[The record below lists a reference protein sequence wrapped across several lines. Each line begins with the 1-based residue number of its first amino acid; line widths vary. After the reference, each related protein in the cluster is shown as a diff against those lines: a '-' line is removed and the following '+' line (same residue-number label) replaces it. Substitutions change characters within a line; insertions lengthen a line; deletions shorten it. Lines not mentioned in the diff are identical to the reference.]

1 MANYKPVTPA
11 IIAELETIL
20 GARGVVIDPDRLQP
34 YSHDE
39 VTEPR
44 YHHMPEAVVYPETTA
59 QVAAVVALANREL
72 IPVVPRGAG
81 TGLACGAVPVYGG
94 IVVAMERMNRIL
106 EVNAEAMYLVAEA
119 GARTEDVQKA
129 AGEVGLFYAGDP
141 CSGDSCFIGG
151 NVATNAGGNK
161 AVKYGTTRD
170 QVYAIEVVTPTG
182 EVATLGGRLKKS
194 STGYPLE
201 QLVMGSEG
209 TLGIITKVT
218 LKLLPRPAHVMDLLL
233 VFPDIEQAI
242 GVIPK
247 LVKAGV
253 TPTCV
258 EFMDNEAIRSVEAFT
273 REKLPHDESGNYLIL
288 QVEADSEEELED
300 KAAVIDEVG
309 TENGAFAVLVPDS
322 QKIWRARKSFAEAVR
337 HETLTHSNED
347 IVVPVDLMP
356 QAIRELDAICR
367 RHNAV
372 ARTVSHAGDGNI
384 HLSILQGDIPD
395 EFWCD
400 KLNEIHRDIY
410 AYVYSVGGKLS
421 GEHGIGYKRRDLM
434 EEYADPVE
442 LGLMKAVK
450 VAWDPNLILNPGKI
464 FDVGADSRAQ

>member
-1 MANYKPVTPA
+1 MPQYKPVTPA
-11 IIAELETIL
+11 IIEELTAIV
-20 GARGVVIDPDRLQP
+20 GDKGVVVDPDKLQP

-39 VTEPR
+39 VTEVR
-44 YHHMPEAVVYPETTA
+44 YHRMPEVVVYPETA
-59 QVAAVVALANREL
+59 EQVAAVVRLANREL
-72 IPVVPRGAG
+72 VPVVPRGAG
-81 TGLACGAVPVYGG
+81 TGLACGAVPVHGG
-94 IVVAMERMNRIL
+94 IVVAVERMNRIITL
-106 EVNAEAMYLVAEA
+106 DADAMYMEVEA
-119 GARTEDVQKA
+119 GVRTEDVQQA
-129 AGEVGLFYAGDP
+129 AGDAGLFYAGDP

-182 EVATLGGRLKKS
+182 EITTLGGRLKKS

-201 QLVMGSEG
+201 QLVMGAEG

-218 LKLLPRPAHVMDLLL
+218 LKLLPLPEHVMDFLL
-233 VFPDIEQAI
+233 VFPDIELAI

-258 EFMDNEAIRSVEAFT
+258 EFMDNDAIRSVEAFT
-273 REKLPHDESGNYLIL
+273 REKLPHDENGNYLIL

-300 KAAVIDEVG
+300 KAVVIDEVG
-309 TENGAFAVLVPDS
+309 MENGAFAVLVPDS
-322 QKIWRARKSFAEAVR
+322 QKIWKARKSFAEAVR

-347 IVVPVDLMP
+347 VVVPVDLMP
-356 QAIRELDAICR
+356 QTIRELDAICR
-367 RHNAV
+367 RHSAV

-395 EFWCD
+395 EFWCE

-410 AYVYSVGGKLS
+410 EYVYSVGGKLS
-421 GEHGIGYKRRDLM
+421 GEHGIGYKRRHLM
-434 EEYADPVE
+434 EEYTDPVE

-450 VAWDPNLILNPGKI
+450 KAWDPNLILNPGKI
-464 FDVGADSRAQ
+464 FDLEQPRQ

>member
-1 MANYKPVTPA
+1 MPAYNPVTPA
-11 IIAELETIL
+11 IIEELKAVI
-20 GARGVVIDPDRLQP
+20 GDRGVVVDPDKLHP

-39 VTEPR
+39 VTEAR
-44 YHHMPEAVVYPETTA
+44 YHRMPEVVVYPETA
-59 QVAAVVALANREL
+59 EQVAAVVRLANREL
-72 IPVVPRGAG
+72 VPVVPRGAG
-81 TGLACGAVPVYGG
+81 TGLACGAVPVHGG
-94 IVVAMERMNRIL
+94 IVVAVERMNRIVKIDADAMFM
-106 EVNAEAMYLVAEA
+106 EVEA
-119 GARTEDVQKA
+119 GVRTEDVQRA
-129 AGEVGLFYAGDP
+129 AGEAGLFYAGDP

-170 QVYAIEVVTPTG
+170 QVYAVEVVTPIG
-182 EVATLGGRLKKS
+182 EITTLGGRLKKS

-201 QLVMGSEG
+201 QLVMGAEG

-218 LKLLPRPAHVMDLLL
+218 LKLLPLPRHVMDLLL
-233 VFPDIEQAI
+233 VFPDIELAI

-258 EFMDNEAIRSVEAFT
+258 EFMDNDAIRSVEAFT
-273 REKLPHDESGNYLIL
+273 QEKLPHDENGNYLIL
-288 QVEADSEEELED
+288 QVEADSDEDLED
-300 KAAVIDEVG
+300 KAVLIDEVG
-309 TENGAFAVLVPDS
+309 MENGAFAVLVPDS
-322 QKIWRARKSFAEAVR
+322 QKIWKARKSFAEAVR

-356 QAIRELDAICR
+356 QAIRELDGICK
-367 RHNAV
+367 RHSAV

-384 HLSILQGDIPD
+384 HLSILQGGIPD
-395 EFWCD
+395 EFWCE

-410 AYVYSVGGKLS
+410 KYVYSIGGKLS
-421 GEHGIGYKRRDLM
+421 GEHGIGYKRRHLM
-434 EEYADPVE
+434 EEYTDPVE

-450 VAWDPNLILNPGKI
+450 LAWDPNLILNPGKI
-464 FDVGADSRAQ
+464 FDVEQPLQ

>member
-1 MANYKPVTPA
+1 MPQYKPVTPA
-11 IIAELETIL
+11 IIEELTAIV
-20 GARGVVIDPDRLQP
+20 GDKGVVVDPDKLQP

-39 VTEPR
+39 VTEVR
-44 YHHMPEAVVYPETTA
+44 YHRMPEVVVYPETA
-59 QVAAVVALANREL
+59 EQVAAVVRLANREL
-72 IPVVPRGAG
+72 VPVVPRGAG
-81 TGLACGAVPVYGG
+81 TGLACGAVPVHGG
-94 IVVAMERMNRIL
+94 IVVAVERMNRIITL
-106 EVNAEAMYLVAEA
+106 DADAMYMEVEA
-119 GARTEDVQKA
+119 GVRTEDVQQA
-129 AGEVGLFYAGDP
+129 AGDAGLFYAGDP

-182 EVATLGGRLKKS
+182 EITTLGGRLKKS

-201 QLVMGSEG
+201 QLVMGAEG

-218 LKLLPRPAHVMDLLL
+218 LKLLPLPEHVMDFLL
-233 VFPDIEQAI
+233 VFPDIELAI

-258 EFMDNEAIRSVEAFT
+258 EFMDNDAIRSVEAFT
-273 REKLPHDESGNYLIL
+273 REKLPHDENGNYLIL

-300 KAAVIDEVG
+300 KAVVIDEVG
-309 TENGAFAVLVPDS
+309 MENGAFAVLVPDS
-322 QKIWRARKSFAEAVR
+322 QKIWKARKSFAEAVR

-347 IVVPVDLMP
+347 VVVPVDLMP
-356 QAIRELDAICR
+356 QTIRELDAICR
-367 RHNAV
+367 RHSAV

-395 EFWCD
+395 EFWCE

-410 AYVYSVGGKLS
+410 EYVYSVGGKLS
-421 GEHGIGYKRRDLM
+421 GEHGIGYKRRHLM
-434 EEYADPVE
+434 EEYTDPVE

-450 VAWDPNLILNPGKI
+450 KAWDPNLILNPGKI
-464 FDVGADSRAQ
+464 FDLEQPLQ

>member
-1 MANYKPVTPA
+1 MARYNPVTPA
-11 IIAELETIL
+11 IIEELKTIL
-20 GARGVVIDPDRLQP
+20 GERGVVVDPEKLHA

-39 VTEPR
+39 VTEAR
-44 YHHMPEAVVYPETTA
+44 YHRLPEVVVYPETA
-59 QVAAVVALANREL
+59 EQVAAVVRLANREL

-81 TGLACGAVPVYGG
+81 TGLACGAVPVHGG
-94 IVVAMERMNRIL
+94 IVVAVERMNRII
-106 EVNAEAMYLVAEA
+106 EVNAEAMYMEVEA
-119 GARTEDVQKA
+119 GARTEDVQQA
-129 AGEVGLFYAGDP
+129 AGAAGLFYAGDP

-182 EVATLGGRLKKS
+182 EITTLGGRLKKS

-201 QLVMGSEG
+201 QLVMGAEG

-218 LKLLPRPAHVMDLLL
+218 LKLLPLPRHVLDLLL
-233 VFPDIEQAI
+233 VFPDIELAI

-258 EFMDNEAIRSVEAFT
+258 EFMDNDAIRSVEAFT
-273 REKLPHDESGNYLIL
+273 REKLPHDENGNYLIL
-288 QVEADSEEELED
+288 QVEADSEEALED
-300 KAAVIDEVG
+300 MAAAVDEVG
-309 TENGAFAVLVPDS
+309 TANGAFAVLVPDS
-322 QKIWRARKSFAEAVR
+322 QKIWKARKSFAEAVR

-356 QAIRELDAICR
+356 QAIRELDAICK
-367 RHNAV
+367 RHSAV

-395 EFWCD
+395 EFWCE
-400 KLNEIHRDIY
+400 KLSEIHRDIY
-410 AYVYSVGGKLS
+410 EYVYSIGGKLS
-421 GEHGIGYKRRDLM
+421 GEHGIGYKRRHLM
-434 EEYADPVE
+434 EEYTDPVE

-450 VAWDPNLILNPGKI
+450 LAWDPNLVLNPGKI
-464 FDVGADSRAQ
+464 FEVEQPRQ

>member
-1 MANYKPVTPA
+1 MTSYNPVTPA
-11 IIAELETIL
+11 VVAALEAIL
-20 GARGVVIDPDRLQP
+20 GARGVTVDPDKLHP

-44 YHHMPEAVVYPETTA
+44 YHHMPEVVVYPETTG
-59 QVAAVVALANREL
+59 QVAAVMKLANREL

-81 TGLACGAVPVYGG
+81 TGLACGAVPIHGG
-94 IVVAMERMNRIL
+94 IVLAMERMNRII
-106 EVNAEAMYLVAEA
+106 EINADAMYMVAEA
-119 GARTEDVQKA
+119 GVRTEDVQKA
-129 AGEVGLFYAGDP
+129 AGEAGLFYAGDP

-182 EVATLGGRLKKS
+182 EVTTLGGRLKKS

-201 QLVMGSEG
+201 QLVMGAEG
-209 TLGIITKVT
+209 TLGIITQVT
-218 LKLLPRPAHVMDLLL
+218 LKLLPMPKHVMDLLL
-233 VFPDIEQAI
+233 VFPDIELAI

-247 LVKAGV
+247 LAKAGV

-258 EFMDNEAIRSVEAFT
+258 EFMDNDAIRSVEAFT

-288 QVEADSEEELED
+288 QMEADSEEELED
-300 KAAVIDEVG
+300 KAVLVDEVG
-309 TENGAFAVLVPDS
+309 MENGAAAVLVPDS
-322 QKIWRARKSFAEAVR
+322 QKIWKARKSFAEAVR
-337 HETLTHSNED
+337 HETLIHSNED

-356 QAIRELDAICR
+356 QAIRELDAICK
-367 RHNAV
+367 RHSAV

-384 HLSILQGDIPD
+384 HLSILQGTIPD
-395 EFWCD
+395 EFWCE
-400 KLNEIHRDIY
+400 KLDEIHHEIF
-410 AYVYSVGGKLS
+410 AYVYSIGGKLS
-421 GEHGIGYKRRDLM
+421 GEHGIGYKRRHLM

-450 VAWDPNLILNPGKI
+450 AAWDPKLILNPGKI
-464 FDVGADSRAQ
+464 FLTGAEG